1 MRVESTELRTVE
13 VPTGRGPLGEIPF
26 RLGAF
31 VVLRVRTDAGAEGVA
46 YAGYTHPGLVGA
58 LRATVEAVAGAA
70 VGMDIW
76 DNRRLEQIRD
86 GFGVGAPGGLL
97 QRAVSAFDVAL
108 WDLRG
113 KAAGLPVWRLLGAS
127 GPTVACYASGH
138 LWRHYGLDELERHA
152 GELAAMGFRAMKLRC
167 GAEERPA
174 AEVERL
180 AVVRRTVGPDV
191 DLMIDINQGWSVAQA
206 ISIGRR
212 FAEHDLYWLEDPT
225 NCEDYDGHAAIAAA
239 LDTPVCA
246 GEYLYGLAPL
256 RELTVRRSVDY
267 LMPDCLRVG
276 GVTGFMKAAHLAE
289 AHNLPVVSHL
299 ATEFLAHAVAACPNG
314 LSVEHM
320 PWTFPLFTEVPSI
333 DPATGRLVLGD
344 APGFGLELD
353 DEAVNRFA
361 LD

>member
-1 MRVESTELRTVE
+1 MRIESTELRTVE

-86 GFGVGAPGGLL
+86 GFGVGAPQGLL

-113 KAAGLPVWRLLGAS
+113 KAGGLPVWRLLGAS
-127 GPTVACYASGH
+127 APDVACYASGH
-138 LWRHYGLDELERHA
+138 LWRHYTLAELEQHA

-167 GAEERPA
+167 GAEARPA

-246 GEYLYGLAPL
+246 GEYLYGLSPL
-256 RELTVRRSVDY
+256 RELAARRSVDY

-320 PWTFPLFTEVPSI
+320 PWTFPLFTEVPAI
-333 DPATGRLVLGD
+333 DPATGRLVLSD

-353 DEAVNRFA
+353 DEAVKRFT
-361 LD
+361 LG

>member
-1 MRVESTELRTVE
+1 MKIASSVVRTVAL
-13 VPTGRGPLGEIPF
+13 PKGRGPLGEIPF

-31 VVLRVRTDAGAEGVA
+31 LVIQVRTDDGAEGLS
-46 YAGYTHPGLVGA
+46 YCGYIHPSLIDA
-58 LRATVEAVAGAA
+58 LRSVTEAVLEGAA
-70 VGMDIW
+70 GMDVW
-76 DNRRLEQIRD
+76 DNRKIEQLRD
-86 GFGVGAPGGLL
+86 GLGNGAPAGLIS
-97 QRAVSAFDVAL
+97 RAISALNVAL

-113 KAAGLPVWRLLGAS
+113 KATGQPVWRLLGAS
-127 GPTVACYASGH
+127 QPQVACYASGH
-138 LWRHYGLDELERHA
+138 LWRHYSLAELEQSA

-167 GAEERPA
+167 GAEDRPS

-206 ISIGRR
+206 ITIGRR
-212 FAEHDLYWLEDPT
+212 FAEHDLYWFEDPT
-225 NCEDYDGHAAIAAA
+225 HCEDYAGHAEIAAA

-256 RELTVRRSVDY
+256 RELVTRRSVDI

-299 ATEFLAHAVAACPNG
+299 TTEFLAHAVAACANG

-333 DPATGRLVLGD
+333 NPATGQLELFDR
-344 APGFGLELD
+344 PGFGLELD
-353 DEAVNRFA
+353 EAAIRNFS